1 MKYTYLENW
10 KREKKLSS
18 LNYYTKLAVIDNESL
33 TKRLSKEKENNFRVI
48 VKEQCLVHSK
58 NLNHTNNRSY
68 INGLGIYRSVRLE
81 AKNFKNI
88 YAKTFL
94 PVKYLKGKE
103 RYIRILGSKSLGSY
117 FLNAKRFKKVDIFY
131 SVDDDLVHRLI
142 TYRNRSGVIYVD
154 EIFPKDF
161 INKSINLFQA
171 RRKRR

>member
-18 LNYYTKLAVIDNESL
+18 LNYHTKLAVIDNESL
-33 TKRLSKEKENNFRVI
+33 TKRLSKKKRNNFRVI
-48 VKEQCLVHSK
+48 IKEQCLVHSK
-58 NLNHTNNRSY
+58 NLDHVINRSY
-68 INGLGIYRSVRLE
+68 ISGLGIYRSVRLE

-88 YAKTFL
+88 HAKTFL
-94 PVKYLKGKE
+94 PVKSLKGKE
-103 RYIRILGSKSLGSY
+103 RYIRILGSKSLGSH
-117 FLNAKRFKKVDIFY
+117 FLNTKIFKKVDISY

-142 TYRNRSGVIYVD
+142 IYRNKSGVIYVD